1 MNNSRKV
8 NFGIPKLEV
17 LNQNDGSIII
27 KNIIT
32 PDEWPSNIIL
42 KLMHWSTKTPETI
55 FLAQRNH
62 SNLWEKISYIETLK
76 KVKSIANFL
85 LNHRL
90 SEKRPLL
97 ILSGNDINHALVALA
112 CLYSKIPYSSISP
125 AYSLFEDDLD
135 RLGKIKEILSPGFV
149 FADDG
154 KIFQKAIRKLV
165 PENKALVAK
174 NPLNEN
180 YLIDKI
186 VNQSV
191 DINLKEVDT
200 KPNDIAKFL
209 FTSGSTG
216 SPKAV
221 IQTHQMLCSN
231 ISMATKAYEFIKEEP
246 PVLVD
251 WMPWSHVAGGN
262 KAFNL
267 ALYNGGTFYI
277 DNGSPNPNNFAKT
290 VKNLSDIGPTWYFNV
305 PKGYELLVT
314 EMSKNTLLAKSF
326 FKRIKLLVYS
336 GASMPNHIFEQME
349 KLSVQYSGEKIFF
362 SAAYGASET
371 APMTTMPTYRC
382 NFPGNIGVPQFGTE
396 MKLIPFGDKFEVR
409 LKGPH
414 ITPGYWKDEIQTL
427 KSFDNDGFFKIG
439 DALKFHDKS
448 NPDLGFYFDGRL
460 SENFKLNTGT
470 WVSVGAVRSKI
481 LNAFGGIANDV
492 IIVGEDQEFL
502 SAIIIPN
509 IINCAQIAK
518 LDYSINKQDILSNI
532 KLKNKIIKILKDY
545 KNKTES
551 KSQYIKRVIFFSHK
565 LSRSKGE
572 ITDKGSINQMAFI
585 LNRNSLVKKLYANK
599 LKNVI
604 NI

>member
-1 MNNSRKV
+1 M
-8 NFGIPKLEV
+8 LY
-17 LNQNDGSIII
+17 LNLML
-27 KNIIT
+27 KNIIS

-42 KLMHWSTKTPETI
+42 KLLHWSTKTPETI

-76 KVKSIANFL
+76 KVKSIAYFL
-85 LNHRL
+85 LNQRL

-154 KIFQKAIRKLV
+154 KKFQKAISKLV
-165 PENKALVAK
+165 PENKVLVAK
-174 NPLNEN
+174 NP
-180 YLIDKI
+180 
-186 VNQSV
+186 
-191 DINLKEVDT
+191 
-200 KPNDIAKFL
+200 
-209 FTSGSTG
+209 
-216 SPKAV
+216 
-221 IQTHQMLCSN
+221 
-231 ISMATKAYEFIKEEP
+231 
-246 PVLVD
+246 
-251 WMPWSHVAGGN
+251 N

-277 DNGSPNPNNFAKT
+277 DNGSPNPNDFAKT
-290 VKNLSDIGPTWYFNV
+290 VKNLTDIGPTWYFNV

-326 FKRIKLLVYS
+326 FKRIKLFVYS
-336 GASMPNHIFEQME
+336 GASMPNHVFKQME
-349 KLSVQYSGEKIFF
+349 KLSVEYTGEKIFF

-414 ITPGYWKDEIQTL
+414 ITPGYWQDEIQTS
-427 KSFDNDGFFKIG
+427 KSFDKDGFFKIG
-439 DALKFHDKS
+439 DALKFQDKS

-518 LDYSINKQDILSNI
+518 LDYSINKQDIFSNI